1 LIDVDFRIDMTND
14 SIAPNEERILT
25 VSLGWAR
32 KVPGEYD
39 GRIYAPKF
47 PKPQYESWWLI
58 LGNSSSDIIIDFKR
72 VNMRNEQF
80 ANKHITKLKLIAPEK
95 EGKYQYTIFLISDG
109 YLGIDQQYNIEF
121 NVKVKQI
128 QN

>member
-1 LIDVDFRIDMTND
+1 M
-14 SIAPNEERILT
+14 APREERTLI
-25 VSLGWAR
+25 VSLERAK
-32 KVPGEYD
+32 KVSGYD

-58 LGNSSSDIIIDFKR
+58 LGNSSSDSIIDIKR

-80 ANKHITKLKLIAPEK
+80 GEFSKKHTVKLKLIAPEK
-95 EGKYQYTIFLISDG
+95 EGKYQYTIFFISDG

-121 NVKVKQI
+121 NVEAKQI